1 MRPTLLLLIALLA
14 ATPAQA
20 QVTAQPNRVVAVVS
34 GEAITRAEVAGRA
47 RLLAL
52 NAGVAAQAGVV
63 DRLIPQVTRLLV
75 EERLRVQ
82 EVQRR
87 GVPVTD
93 QDVADAIREIEGRNN
108 LPPGGLVANLR
119 RGGVEPRLLFDQVR
133 AQIGW
138 VRLVRGM
145 LGPQSQPSEADI
157 AEFLRNHNARIGE
170 PEFLV
175 SEIFIPLD
183 NPGQD
188 GDLRR
193 FLDEVVGQLRA
204 GVPFPIAATQ
214 FSQAQSALEGGDLG
228 WVRADDLDPAVSR
241 IVVQMPPGA
250 VSNPIRVAGG
260 YQLVTVRG
268 RRESGR
274 DIATLVTIRQAFLPF
289 TSALDPTNPTAQQ
302 RQQLERAQ
310 SVRGG
315 CEAVDALA
323 RAAGSPRPA
332 DPGGA
337 IRQETITPPPLR
349 DIIVGLAPGRASQPI
364 ITPDGIIVIAVCTRE
379 SRNLAEMTPQQARNT
394 LLRDR
399 ADLLARQLQ
408 RELRRRAQIEMRG

>member
-1 MRPTLLLLIALLA
+1 MRPILLLLLALLA
-14 ATPAQA
+14 AAPAAA
-20 QVTAQPNRVVAVVS
+20 QVAAQPNRVVAIVN

-47 RLLAL
+47 RLLAF
-52 NAGVAAQAGVV
+52 NAGVGAQAGVV

-75 EERLRVQ
+75 EERLRIQ

-93 QDVADAIREIEGRNN
+93 EDVANAVRDIESRNN
-108 LPPGGLVANLR
+108 LPPGGLAASLR

-145 LGPQSQPSEADI
+145 LGPQAQPSPADI
-157 AEFLRNHNARIGE
+157 EEFIRNHNARVGE

-214 FSQAQSALEGGDLG
+214 FSQAQSAIEGGDLG

-241 IVVQMPPGA
+241 IVAQMPAGA
-250 VSNPIRVAGG
+250 ISNPIRVAGG

-274 DIATLVTIRQAFLPF
+274 DMATLVTIRQAFLPF
-289 TSALDPTNPTAQQ
+289 TTPLDPTNPTLQQ

-310 SVRGG
+310 AVRGG
-315 CEAVDALA
+315 CDAVEALA
-323 RAAGSPRPA
+323 RAGGSGRPA

-337 IRQETITPPPLR
+337 IRQDTINPPPLR
-349 DIIVGLAPGRASQPI
+349 EVIAGLAPGRSSPPL
-364 ITPDGIIVIAVCTRE
+364 ITPDGILVLAVCTRE
-379 SRNLAEMTPQQARNT
+379 SRNLAEMTAQQARGT
-394 LLRDR
+394 ILRER

-408 RELRRRAQIEMRG
+408 RELRRRAQVEMRG